1 MWQFEPISFLLGIM
15 FGLIV
20 GYIIWMIPASYFLEI
35 FKRRCN

>member
-20 GYIIWMIPASYFLEI
+20 GYIIW
-35 FKRRCN
+35 FKIAIRRCN